1 MKIDTTLV
9 KSFCDLMPN
18 LRMLGMPVFL
28 FEFAGAIGSGKTVT
42 SKITVEFLKRCKS
55 SRNYKILTL
64 NEDITS
70 DGNKKAIEDFYAGN
84 SNDADL
90 ETVICGKRMKSL
102 IRVLNSALKVAN
114 NEERLVIIVSDRAIE
129 EDLTFINNLLI
140 KHRFDDDRTISNR
153 LQTICENIE
162 TFVNDIQNDKSR
174 VIHEVIYL
182 KPDLE
187 TAISRI
193 RKRGRPSEQQISKEL
208 LKSLTTDPCEF
219 AGHAEIINNTF
230 LTERECALVALRH
243 IRSLCDFFMSCS
255 IRNSNRLGKVLIS
268 FYGVPGSGKTYLV
281 NRITEKIKEVSG
293 FTPTRVLDDS
303 DCKEMVDAQ
312 NEVYTEA
319 SQKLTPDE
327 MQDWID
333 RRRIDSF
340 KSAVLNGLSSLVFT
354 DVGSQTS
361 IVFRKTSGCINV
373 DEKNDYAKWFDE
385 SGVFDSFVNVVVAPK
400 SGGLAEVRNHI
411 KERGRPGE
419 YEYFTE
425 ERLFEIDK
433 EINNYVRNDNTVH
446 VENDYTEECVMDVFH
461 KVMESLINATIGSS
475 SE

>member
-1 MKIDTTLV
+1 MKIDTTLE

-18 LRMLGMPVFL
+18 LRTSGMPVFL

-42 SKITVEFLKRCKS
+42 SEITVEFLKRCKS
-55 SRNYKILTL
+55 CVDYKILTL

-70 DGNKKAIEDFYAGN
+70 ESNKKAIEDFYAGS

-90 ETVICGKRMKSL
+90 ETVICGNRMKSL
-102 IRVLNSALKVAN
+102 IEVLNYALEVAN
-114 NEERLVIIVSDRAIE
+114 DEKRLVIIVSDRAIE

-153 LQTICENIE
+153 LQTIYENIE
-162 TFVNDIQNDKSR
+162 TFVNDIQNDRSR
-174 VIHEVIYL
+174 VIHEIVYL

-208 LKSLTTDPCEF
+208 LKSLTTDPWEF
-219 AGHAEIINNTF
+219 SGHAEIINNTF
-230 LTERECALVALRH
+230 LTEREVALLAFRH
-243 IRSLCDFFMSCS
+243 IRALCDFFMFSL
-255 IRNSNRLGKVLIS
+255 IRNRRSFRKVLIS

-281 NRITEKIKEVSG
+281 NSITEMIKEVSG

-303 DCKEMVDAQ
+303 DSKEMVDAQ
-312 NEVYTEA
+312 NKVYTDT

-327 MQDWID
+327 MQNWID
-333 RRRIDSF
+333 RRRIDNF
-340 KSAVLNGLSSLVFT
+340 ESAILNGLSSLVFT

-361 IVFRKTSGCINV
+361 IVFRKTSGCVNV

-385 SGVFDSFVNVVVAPK
+385 SGVFDSFVNVVVSPK
-400 SGGLAEVRNHI
+400 TGGLAEVRNHI

-425 ERLFEIDK
+425 ERLCEIDK
-433 EINNYVRNDNTVH
+433 EINNYVRDNNTVH

-461 KVMESLINATIGSS
+461 KVMESIINATTGSS

>member
-1 MKIDTTLV
+1 MKIDTTLD

-18 LRMLGMPVFL
+18 LRTSGMPVFL

-42 SKITVEFLKRCKS
+42 SEITVEFLKRCKS
-55 SRNYKILTL
+55 CEDYKILTL

-70 DGNKKAIEDFYAGN
+70 ESNKKAIEDFYAGS

-90 ETVICGKRMKSL
+90 ETVICGNRMKSL
-102 IRVLNSALKVAN
+102 IEVLNYALEAAN
-114 NEERLVIIVSDRAIE
+114 DEKRLVIIVSDRAIE

-153 LQTICENIE
+153 LQMICENIE

-174 VIHEVIYL
+174 VIHEIIYL

-187 TAISRI
+187 TAINRI

-219 AGHAEIINNTF
+219 YGPKKIINNNF
-230 LTERECALVALRH
+230 LTERECALLAFIH
-243 IRSLCDFFMSCS
+243 IRAMCHFFMFSLL
-255 IRNSNRLGKVLIS
+255 RNERSLKKVLVS

-281 NRITEKIKEVSG
+281 NRITKMIKEASG
-293 FTPTRVLDDS
+293 FTPTKVLDDS

-312 NEVYTEA
+312 NEVYTDA

-327 MQDWID
+327 MQNWID
-333 RRRIDSF
+333 ERRIDKF
-340 KSAVLNGLSSLVFT
+340 ESAVSNGLSSLVFT

-361 IVFRKTSGCINV
+361 IVFRKTSGCVNV
-373 DEKNDYAKWFDE
+373 DEKNDYANWFDK
-385 SGVFDSFVNVVVAPK
+385 SGVFDIFINVVVSPK
-400 SGGLAEVRNHI
+400 TGGLAEVRNHI

-425 ERLFEIDK
+425 ERLCEIDK
-433 EINNYVRNDNTVH
+433 EINNYVRDNNTVH

-461 KVMESLINATIGSS
+461 KVMESIINATTRSS

>member
-1 MKIDTTLV
+1 MKIDATLE
-9 KSFCDLMPN
+9 KSFCDLIPN
-18 LRMLGMPVFL
+18 LITSGMPVFL
-28 FEFAGAIGSGKTVT
+28 FEFAGVIGSGKTVT
-42 SKITVEFLKRCKS
+42 SEITVEFLKRCES
-55 SRNYKILTL
+55 CRNCKILAL

-70 DGNKKAIEDFYAGN
+70 EGNKKAIEDFYAGN

-90 ETVICGKRMKSL
+90 ENVICGNRMKSL
-102 IRVLNSALKVAN
+102 IETLNYALEVSNDEK
-114 NEERLVIIVSDRAIE
+114 RLVIIVSDRAIE

-208 LKSLTTDPCEF
+208 LKSLTTDPWEF

-230 LTERECALVALRH
+230 LTERECALLSFRH
-243 IRSLCDFFMSCS
+243 IRALCDFFMFSL
-255 IRNSNRLGKVLIS
+255 IRNRRSFRKVLIS

-281 NRITEKIKEVSG
+281 NRITEMIKEVSG
-293 FTPTRVLDDS
+293 FTLTKVLDDS
-303 DCKEMVDAQ
+303 DSKEMVDAQ
-312 NEVYTEA
+312 NEVYTDTSE
-319 SQKLTPDE
+319 KLTPDE
-327 MQDWID
+327 MQNWID

-340 KSAVLNGLSSLVFT
+340 ESAILNGLSSLVFT

-361 IVFRKTSGCINV
+361 IVFRKTSGCVNV

-425 ERLFEIDK
+425 ERLSEIDK
-433 EINNYVRNDNTVH
+433 EINNYVRNDNTIH

-461 KVMESLINATIGSS
+461 KVMESIINATIGSS

>member
-1 MKIDTTLV
+1 
-9 KSFCDLMPN
+9 MPN
-18 LRMLGMPVFL
+18 LRTFGVPVFL

-42 SKITVEFLKRCKS
+42 SKIAVEFLKRCKS
-55 SRNYKILTL
+55 CKNYKILTL

-70 DGNKKAIEDFYAGN
+70 DSNKKAIEDFYAGN

-102 IRVLNSALKVAN
+102 IRVLNSALKIAN

-208 LKSLTTDPCEF
+208 LKSLTTDPLEF
-219 AGHAEIINNTF
+219 EGNTKIINNTF
-230 LTERECALVALRH
+230 LTERECALLAFRH
-243 IRSLCDFFMSCS
+243 IRAMCDFFMSCS
-255 IRNSNRLGKVLIS
+255 IRNSNRLGKMLIS

-293 FTPTRVLDDS
+293 FTPMKVLDDS

-312 NEVYTEA
+312 NEVYTDT
-319 SQKLTPDE
+319 SRKLTPDE

-333 RRRIDSF
+333 RRRIGSF
-340 KSAVLNGLSSLVFT
+340 KSAVSNGSSSLVFT

-361 IVFRKTSGCINV
+361 IVFRKTSGCVNV
-373 DEKNDYAKWFDE
+373 NEKNNYSKWFDE

-400 SGGLAEVRNHI
+400 TGGLAEVRNHI

-425 ERLFEIDK
+425 ERLCEISK
-433 EINNYVRNDNTVH
+433 EINNYVKNDNTVH
-446 VENDYTEECVMDVFH
+446 VENDYTEECVMNVFH
-461 KVMESLINATIGSS
+461 KVMESIINATIGSP

>member
-1 MKIDTTLV
+1 MKIDTTLE

-18 LRMLGMPVFL
+18 LRTSGMPVFL

-42 SKITVEFLKRCKS
+42 SEITVEFLKRCES
-55 SRNYKILTL
+55 CRNYKILAL

-70 DGNKKAIEDFYAGN
+70 EGNKKAIEDFYAGN

-90 ETVICGKRMKSL
+90 ENVICGNRMKSL
-102 IRVLNSALKVAN
+102 IETLNYALEVSNHEK
-114 NEERLVIIVSDRAIE
+114 RLVIIVSDRAIE
-129 EDLTFINNLLI
+129 EDLTFIDNLLI

-153 LQTICENIE
+153 LQTIRENVE
-162 TFVNDIQNDKSR
+162 TFVNDLQNDRSR
-174 VIHEVIYL
+174 VIQEIVYL

-208 LKSLTTDPCEF
+208 LKSLTTEPWEF
-219 AGHAEIINNTF
+219 AGNTKVINNTF
-230 LTERECALVALRH
+230 LTERESALLVFRH
-243 IRSLCDFFMSCS
+243 IRALCNFFMFDL
-255 IRNSNRLGKVLIS
+255 IRSQCGLKRVLIS
-268 FYGVPGSGKTYLV
+268 FYGVPGSGKTYFV
-281 NRITEKIKEVSG
+281 NCIAEMIKEVSG
-293 FTPTRVLDDS
+293 FTPTKVLDDS
-303 DCKEMVDAQ
+303 DSKEIVDAQ
-312 NEVYTEA
+312 NEVYTDT

-327 MQDWID
+327 MQNWID
-333 RRRIDSF
+333 GRRIDNF
-340 KSAVLNGLSSLVFT
+340 ESAILNGLSSLVFT
-354 DVGSQTS
+354 DIGSQTS
-361 IVFRKTSGCINV
+361 IVFRKTSGCVNV

-385 SGVFDSFVNVVVAPK
+385 SGVFDSFVNVVVSPK
-400 SGGLAEVRNHI
+400 TGGLAEVRNHI

-425 ERLFEIDK
+425 ERLLEIDK
-433 EINNYVRNDNTVH
+433 EINNYVRKDNTVH

-461 KVMESLINATIGSS
+461 KVMESIINATVGSS